1 MIQVFGV
8 RIGLVEMGDDV
19 DRIINA
25 NTQSNAGNEHGC
37 HIQGDAGQP
46 HQPKKN
52 ENRGNDRQCGINTT
66 FKGSKN
72 QTHDQNNKDNGDAD
86 ASDLAVDKALGAN
99 MTRDTIERAIKRGTG
114 EGDDTVYEEIRYEGY
129 GPGGV
134 AIMADCLTDNK
145 NRTTPE
151 IKTIL
156 NKNGGSLGASGCVS
170 YLFDRKGMLIIGSGQ
185 TSEDD
190 LMEELMEFDIEDI
203 KTEDDGSIVITSSPE
218 GYNEIY
224 DYIEGKNFTM
234 NYNEIT
240 FIPQTTTTLDES
252 KAAKCLKLIELIE
265 EQDDVQNVYS
275 NYDISEE
282 IMMKI
287 SEEE

>member
-1 MIQVFGV
+1 MSGHSKWSTIKRKKGANDAKRGAIFTKLIKEITVAARQG
-8 RIGLVEMGDDV
+8 GDD
-19 DRIINA
+19 INA
-25 NTQSNAGNEHGC
+25 NPRLRTSVAKAKTNNM
-37 HIQGDAGQP
+37 P
-46 HQPKKN
+46 
-52 ENRGNDRQCGINTT
+52 NDN
-66 FKGSKN
+66 
-72 QTHDQNNKDNGDAD
+72 
-86 ASDLAVDKALGAN
+86 
-99 MTRDTIERAIKRGTG
+99 IERAIKKGAGNLDGVT
-114 EGDDTVYEEIRYEGY
+114 YEEIRYEGY

-134 AIMADCLTDNK
+134 AIMTDCLTDNK

-151 IKTIL
+151 VKAIL

-170 YLFDRKGMLIIGSGQ
+170 YLFDRKGMLIIENGQ

-190 LMEELMEFDIEDI
+190 LMEELIEFDIEDI
-203 KTEDDGSIVITSSPE
+203 KTEDEGSIVITCSPE

-224 DYIEGKNFTM
+224 DYIEGKNYKM

-240 FIPQTTTTLDES
+240 FIPQTTTTLDEK
-252 KAAKCLKLIELIE
+252 KAAKCLRLIELIE